1 MLVYSTKLPLKPE
14 VTQEICLTQ
23 FIEWVTGSEHYP
35 IDTIEYDIS
44 SREDFQIRTG
54 HVSFAITHYDDE
66 QRALSACRLENHQE
80 NALWYTDCIFLE
92 EGDAKTLLIQLHC
105 DRPGFNTQL
114 PVVNKPYIIR
124 KFVEGGYCADDAYIP
139 VTDEPI
145 QADNNWILICAKIMC
160 SEYTNKMPVV
170 YISRDSQNRTAISA
184 SYLAKQLSGVAHVF
198 EETDHD
204 RSLLIRKA
212 TDHRN
217 VHSGYVGIYFPGRPF
232 GERFSPDD
240 YPGPNGYR
248 EMTSDI
254 VNSVR
259 NALINRMDSTIYNW
273 NQIQM
278 MQSRQKMKQWQ
289 DISDSNKSD
298 LSDYMELF
306 DSENRELQTKIDELN
321 LLLDMAS
328 EQIDE
333 YKQTLHNMSIQLENF
348 RSTFRGGGNDGGI
361 YKKGEENELYPGEIT
376 ELLHNVLSSS
386 KSRFTEESHP
396 RALIESMLAANPT
409 DHPCET
415 VLEELKPIL
424 SNYDRLTPAIRTKL
438 KELGFTIDEDGSHY
452 KLTFQGD
459 SRYMF
464 TLSKT
469 PSDHRGGKNLYSE
482 VCNRLDV
489 NK

>member
-1 MLVYSTKLPLKPE
+1 
-14 VTQEICLTQ
+14 
-23 FIEWVTGSEHYP
+23 
-35 IDTIEYDIS
+35 
-44 SREDFQIRTG
+44 
-54 HVSFAITHYDDE
+54 
-66 QRALSACRLENHQE
+66 
-80 NALWYTDCIFLE
+80 
-92 EGDAKTLLIQLHC
+92 
-105 DRPGFNTQL
+105 
-114 PVVNKPYIIR
+114 
-124 KFVEGGYCADDAYIP
+124 
-139 VTDEPI
+139 
-145 QADNNWILICAKIMC
+145 
-160 SEYTNKMPVV
+160 
-170 YISRDSQNRTAISA
+170 
-184 SYLAKQLSGVAHVF
+184 
-198 EETDHD
+198 
-204 RSLLIRKA
+204 
-212 TDHRN
+212 
-217 VHSGYVGIYFPGRPF
+217 
-232 GERFSPDD
+232 
-240 YPGPNGYR
+240 
-248 EMTSDI
+248 
-254 VNSVR
+254 
-259 NALINRMDSTIYNW
+259 
-273 NQIQM
+273 
-278 MQSRQKMKQWQ
+278 MKQWQ